1 MGNMTLRNIPDDV
14 HLKLKQRAAANK
26 RSAEAE
32 LREILQDAVKDEGTL
47 GFGSRMVKKFSGSC
61 DQNMTFE
68 RDKTP
73 AEPVSLK

>member
-1 MGNMTLRNIPDDV
+1 MGNMTLRNIPDDI

-32 LREILQDAVKDEGTL
+32 LREILSHAVQLDERP
-47 GFGSRMVKKFSGSC
+47 GFGTRMVKKFSGST
-61 DQNMTFE
+61 DQDFEFE

-73 AEPVSLK
+73 AEPMEMK